1 MYAVQCCHSSLLE
14 LEDQN
19 CPFGRGMCLQL
30 EDDLVQFWCGNMVKL
45 AAMILS
51 IGYLAHG
58 WIWNQFFVIFTMCCF
73 QIKLILFVYTFPKY
87 LEAFGAGNQVLYLS
101 FELIFM
107 LFFLQFNPKLNWNT
121 YMWI

>member
-1 MYAVQCCHSSLLE
+1 MWMYAVQCCHSSLLE

-58 WIWNQFFVIFTMCCF
+58 MDLELVLCDFYYVLLSDQAKFVCI
-73 QIKLILFVYTFPKY
+73 
-87 LEAFGAGNQVLYLS
+87 YLS
-101 FELIFM
+101 
-107 LFFLQFNPKLNWNT
+107 
-121 YMWI
+121 